1 LTASSRAV
9 DRVIRARETLF
20 QAIEESAAVDLSF
33 LHRASVE
40 NGWEAPPDL
49 LRLLYAL
56 VTELRPRH
64 VVEFGSG
71 VSTAVLAR
79 AARESGGTV
88 ISSIE
93 SDPKF
98 AGATFELVG
107 DDSAVVSLQ
116 CAPLVARV
124 QSGCLGPSYL
134 VDHSLLASTAPA
146 DLVFIDGPPEV
157 LGGRRTMLPQALE
170 YAQCGSIVLFDDAD
184 RDGERGALTSWE
196 QILGNAAELHRP
208 QGFVRGLA
216 ALILVAPTKA
226 QIRMSPKGT

>member
-1 LTASSRAV
+1 LTAASRAV
-9 DRVIRARETLF
+9 DRVARARETLSR
-20 QAIEESAAVDLSF
+20 AIDESAAVDLSF
-33 LHRASVE
+33 LRRTTTE

-56 VTELRPRH
+56 VLELRPRH

-79 AARESGGTV
+79 AAREGGATV
-88 ISSIE
+88 VSSIE

-98 AGATFELVG
+98 AGSTIELVG
-107 DDSAVVSLQ
+107 DDSNVVSLQ
-116 CAPLVARV
+116 CVPLVARV
-124 QSGCLGPSYL
+124 YGGCLGPSYL
-134 VDHSLLASTAPA
+134 VDRSLLASTAPA
-146 DLVFIDGPPEV
+146 DLVFIDGPPEI

-196 QILGNAAELHRP
+196 QILGNAVELHRP
-208 QGFVRGLA
+208 QGFARGLA

-226 QIRMSPKGT
+226 QIRMNPKGT